1 MVANTVVMGRYL
13 ADWLSQAEIVIKME
27 FSFDKL
33 KKKTALMILSNN
45 GYRSTNET
53 FRPRTFSVSANIE
66 QWRQWLE

>member
-66 QWRQWLE
+66 QWRQ